1 MSTVKEQM
9 IKIITEQPED
19 SSFME
24 ILQELSF
31 TAMINK
37 GLKDSKNGKVT
48 STEQLKKEIKT
59 W

>member
-1 MSTVKEQM
+1 MSAVKEQM

-19 SSFME
+19 SSFKE

-37 GLKDSKNGKVT
+37 GLEDSKNGRVT
-48 STEQLKKEIKT
+48 STAQLRKEIKT

>member
-1 MSTVKEQM
+1 MSAVKEQM

-19 SSFME
+19 SSFIE

-31 TAMINK
+31 SAMVNK
-37 GLKDSKNGKVT
+37 GLQDSLDGKVSST
-48 STEQLKKEIKT
+48 SHLKKEIQN

>member
-1 MSTVKEQM
+1 MSAVKEQM

-19 SSFME
+19 SSFVE

-31 TAMINK
+31 TVMVNK
-37 GLKDSKNGKVT
+37 GLKDSMKGRVSST
-48 STEQLKKEIKT
+48 SQLKEEIQN